1 MPTIFVSYSHSD
13 IEYTKSL
20 ITRLRRFY
28 GHHEVWFD
36 ENLKDKGGHNWVS
49 LIQKA
54 IDESEIFLFLI
65 SKESLAS
72 QYCRQEFSRAKK
84 QGKHIIGV
92 LIEQGVKVP
101 RVLSNTQLIFLN
113 KVSEDTDAY
122 TDLLT
127 SINDYLKTSR
137 NIVVGR
143 PNDRTSQSMHLD
155 NGRGCLKIFYSNQNF
170 QLMIRLGI
178 FILIPALFITLVIQ
192 NDPMML
198 YLDKTEIAQTSVEM
212 NILTPSLTSTE
223 TPTIPTTTNTPTETP
238 TVPTATNTPT
248 ETPTIPTATNTPT
261 ETPTIPTATN
271 TPSETPTIPTTT
283 NTPTETP
290 TIPTTTN
297 TPTETPTVPT
307 ATNTQITVTPAIN
320 TSQMVEETGTQ
331 SSTAIETTP
340 VATTSISF
348 YVCLFSDDDYHLLE
362 VEGSEAVALIFDRAS
377 TVAVYS
383 SDDLIVDI
391 INILPDTL
399 SGTYRWTD
407 DIVSATVT
415 QSFIFENNTC
425 QTHFPNELSGLAH
438 SIEIPI
444 TTDQAVTI
452 RTVDSR
458 INYQTANPL
467 FIDAVGFV
475 FDSESEN
482 EYPNFQLLR
491 LSGGESED
499 SISLTMPSF
508 NIETSAYMVSRQ
520 RITYTTTDRNG
531 FRSLSKL
538 IDSRERFLSR
548 LYSVDSNLL
557 DSVLIPGNFRFLVE
571 YGEEIS
577 FEPNT
582 VISLSRQNE
591 FIPRDFV
598 VGEEIEPISCDDQI
612 LAVEGY
618 EPFRVPFF
626 RASDYTPYLYLQSS
640 SGLVVG
646 TISCSN
652 TSSIQTISEVGILEI
667 EGGFYIA
674 SWLVQPVLEN

>member
-212 NILTPSLTSTE
+212 NILTPSLTST
-223 TPTIPTTTNTPTETP
+223 
-238 TVPTATNTPT
+238 
-248 ETPTIPTATNTPT
+248 
-261 ETPTIPTATN
+261 
-271 TPSETPTIPTTT
+271 ETPTIPTTT